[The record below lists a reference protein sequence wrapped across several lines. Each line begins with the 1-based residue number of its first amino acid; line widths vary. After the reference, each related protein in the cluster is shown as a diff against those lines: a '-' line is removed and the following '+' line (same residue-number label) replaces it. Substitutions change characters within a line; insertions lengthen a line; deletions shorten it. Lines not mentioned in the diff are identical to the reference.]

1 MAFFEAFALALLL
14 QTPAADAP
22 APPPTELIMQDA
34 GAIRSQ
40 APSAFAQSLLNGFGC
55 LQPPA
60 PTAVYYNKETRKAL
74 SEAEAAKMTEAQLAG
89 YAKKDID
96 LSLIHISEP
105 TRLLSISYA
114 VFCLKKKKN

>member
-1 MAFFEAFALALLL
+1 MAFFEALALALLL

-60 PTAVYYNKETRKAL
+60 PMAVYYNKETRKAL
-74 SEAEAAKMTEAQLAG
+74 SEADAAKMT
-89 YAKKDID
+89 
-96 LSLIHISEP
+96 
-105 TRLLSISYA
+105 
-114 VFCLKKKKN
+114 